1 MVPRMECPRT
11 RLLLRTRFSGA
22 LGVALFLLLVSPA
35 AAQKHRDKNNAPAPD
50 SEQSLA
56 PLPDNA
62 AVDQTISEML
72 GAWQVGDIDRL
83 HKTYADDV
91 VVVSGAWEPPIIG
104 WDNFLRAYQQQRARM
119 QTVRMDRQ
127 NTYVKVDGNV
137 AWANYQWDF
146 EATVDG
152 QPTAARGHT
161 SLVLEKREGRWV
173 IVHNHTSLVAQSPA
187 IAAPANSPPPESKP
201 PGS

>member
-1 MVPRMECPRT
+1 
-11 RLLLRTRFSGA
+11 
-22 LGVALFLLLVSPA
+22 
-35 AAQKHRDKNNAPAPD
+35 
-50 SEQSLA
+50 
-56 PLPDNA
+56 
-62 AVDQTISEML
+62 ML

-119 QTVRMDRQ
+119 QAVRMDRQ

-161 SLVLEKREGRWV
+161 SLVMEKREGRWV
-173 IVHNHTSLVAQSPA
+173 IVHNHTSLVAQSPTL
-187 IAAPANSPPPESKP
+187 AAPANSPPESKP